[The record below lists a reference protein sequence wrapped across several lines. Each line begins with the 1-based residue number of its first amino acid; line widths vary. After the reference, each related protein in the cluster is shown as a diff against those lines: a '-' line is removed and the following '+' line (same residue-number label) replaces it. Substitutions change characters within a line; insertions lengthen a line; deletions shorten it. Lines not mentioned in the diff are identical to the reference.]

1 MNINGNQFFNN
12 MANVFNNMVLK
23 KTTFFKPI
31 PDRRLMLTNNQNNNQ
46 ANMFK
51 ASEIQMNQMAAKLAL
66 LNQQQNANMLKELL
80 NMPKNFQQLLEQ
92 IATKPQNAQQ
102 QTALMLLASTMDM
115 SKLSSLLQNN
125 SKEAMSNLYQMLA
138 QYNQIGVSI
147 KEEQIAQ
154 ITKMISVV
162 SSSASSDVQCMRT
175 LMLLYLPWLPLTDP
189 NAFKFEIEKDGQEGG
204 LSSDDSVSILMSTE
218 NYGNVKADIF
228 KTSADGIRIEF
239 TTSEN
244 FPHKDFALLMK
255 EESKKHNININL
267 LLDTKEVFND
277 KKLEKKQTQVCM
289 NTSPGVNPFL
299 LLISSEVIKNIHEV
313 DNKDRLR
320 EKRKEKLDNGES

>member
-31 PDRRLMLTNNQNNNQ
+31 PDRRLMLTNNQNDNQ

-51 ASEIQMNQMAAKLAL
+51 ASETQMKQIASQLAL
-66 LNQQQNANMLKELL
+66 LNQQQNTNMLKELL

-125 SKEAMSNLYQMLA
+125 SKDAMSNLYQMLA
-138 QYNQIGVSI
+138 QYNQIGVSL

-162 SSSASSDVQCMRT
+162 SSSASSDVQSMRT

-189 NAFKFEIEKDGQEGG
+189 NAFKLEIAQEGKEGG
-204 LSSDDSVSILMSTE
+204 LSSDDSVSILITTE
-218 NYGNVKADIF
+218 NYGNAKADIY
-228 KTSADGIRIEF
+228 KTSEDGIKIEL
-239 TTSEN
+239 TTSES
-244 FPHKDFALLMK
+244 FPQKDFAVLMQN
-255 EESKKHNININL
+255 ESKKHNININVL
-267 LLDTKEVFND
+267 FATKEVFND
-277 KKLEKKQTQVCM
+277 KKEEKKQTQVYM

-299 LLISSEVIKNIHEV
+299 LLVSSAVIKNIHDIDSKE
-313 DNKDRLR
+313 KLR
-320 EKRKEKLDNGES
+320 EKRKEMLDNGEG